1 MKHSM
6 SLQNIIMA
14 LHDYWNRH
22 GCLLMNPYDV
32 ESLSLKLRVHQFRA
46 ENQEDQELKQNELNV
61 VIDCCRKILDE
72 TPDNFQVRD
81 LITELESQS

>member
-1 MKHSM
+1 MYYMLNEEEKT
-6 SLQNIIMA
+6 
-14 LHDYWNRH
+14 LHYLDRV
-22 GCLLMNPYDV
+22 LEMNPYDDV
-32 ESLSLKLRVHQFRA
+32 SWSLNLRVFHCRA

>member
-1 MKHSM
+1 MK
-6 SLQNIIMA
+6 QFKKIIF
-14 LHDYWNRH
+14 WF
-22 GCLLMNPYDV
+22 GCDSCDTVTKIYNECM
-32 ESLSLKLRVHQFRA
+32 RRI
-46 ENQEDQELKQNELNV
+46 EDQELKQNELNV